1 MMATPALDLLGFDAF
16 REVFAEVAGEGL
28 EPARV
33 VRTIRGHVWVAS
45 ESGVTRVAPAGNVAG
60 AGDAESPAVGDWV
73 VVRPATDTTPAL
85 VEALLP
91 RRSVFVRGGSG
102 KAAVSQ
108 VIAANVDVVFV
119 VDGLDRGPNLR
130 RIEREL
136 ALAWESGARPVVV
149 LSKADVCEEPDV
161 AVAAVAAI
169 APGADIVLESAE
181 ADTGFEELLGYT
193 SGNRTVT
200 LIGPSGAGKSTLVN
214 RLVGGDIQTVGAV
227 RAFDGKGRHT
237 TVTRELVPLPGGGAL
252 IDMPGLRQITT
263 WDDEEGV
270 DTTFAEISALA
281 AGCRFDDCSHETEPG
296 CAVRAALEDGTLDPA
311 RYEAYLA
318 LRRESAA
325 QGLRVEARARA
336 EREKP
341 AKTIAM
347 DSRAFFRQRGG
358 Q

>member
-1 MMATPALDLLGFDAF
+1 
-16 REVFAEVAGEGL
+16 
-28 EPARV
+28 
-33 VRTIRGHVWVAS
+33 
-45 ESGVTRVAPAGNVAG
+45 
-60 AGDAESPAVGDWV
+60 
-73 VVRPATDTTPAL
+73 
-85 VEALLP
+85 
-91 RRSVFVRGGSG
+91 
-102 KAAVSQ
+102 
-108 VIAANVDVVFV
+108 
-119 VDGLDRGPNLR
+119 
-130 RIEREL
+130 
-136 ALAWESGARPVVV
+136 
-149 LSKADVCEEPDV
+149 
-161 AVAAVAAI
+161 
-169 APGADIVLESAE
+169 
-181 ADTGFEELLGYT
+181 
-193 SGNRTVT
+193 
-200 LIGPSGAGKSTLVN
+200 
-214 RLVGGDIQTVGAV
+214 
-227 RAFDGKGRHT
+227 
-237 TVTRELVPLPGGGAL
+237 VTRELVPLPGGGAL